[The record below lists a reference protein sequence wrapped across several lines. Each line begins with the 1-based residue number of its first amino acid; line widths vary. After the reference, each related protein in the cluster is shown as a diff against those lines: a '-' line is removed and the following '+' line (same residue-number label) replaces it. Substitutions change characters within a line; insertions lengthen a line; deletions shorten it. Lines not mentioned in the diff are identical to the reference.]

1 MSGVFFDTNVLLY
14 LLSADEGKANTAE
27 AVLEQGGTISVQ
39 VLNEAASV
47 CTRKLKMA
55 WPEVHEFLAGVKAC
69 CKVLSLTQP
78 IHEQALSLA
87 QRYQLSVYDALICA
101 AALSSGAQTLL
112 TEDMHD
118 GLVLGNLTLR
128 NPFKHLRPGIS

>member
-27 AVLEQGGTISVQ
+27 ALLVQGGTISVQ

-55 WPEVHEFLAGVKAC
+55 WPEVHEFLDGVKAC
-69 CKVLSLTQP
+69 CKVLPLSQQL
-78 IHEQALSLA
+78 HEQALGLA
-87 QRYQLSVYDALICA
+87 QRNQLSVYDALICA

-112 TEDMHD
+112 TEDMHA
-118 GLVLGNLTLR
+118 GLVLGDMTLR
-128 NPFKHLRPGIS
+128 NPFKQ